1 MGDLLTD
8 KIFYIIS
15 HSKEPIT
22 ISGIRLALR
31 SKAIT
36 NNMIAA
42 RLVQLSIAGKI
53 QRGTLTI
60 DGKQFYVY
68 KERK

>member
-53 QRGTLTI
+53 QRGILTI